1 MTTLAVVE
9 FDALIRDVRHRSA
22 RAASDLAEWLEY
34 LNVDG
39 KSERT
44 LYGYDRELAAL
55 LRAVPDKAL
64 DEITAADIN
73 AVLAR
78 KPEQSRY
85 ITRSIFNSFFSWAC
99 DDEIREEHED
109 GTVTIRPRLER
120 HPMRGVPKMRPP
132 RRRPKDIFSE
142 EEVALLTSL
151 PSPDGQLYRIL
162 FGTGLRR
169 GEARMLN
176 RLHINLGRARLV
188 VYRGKGGKD
197 RIVPMS
203 MDSRRAVADLELY
216 EGLGDEDFVWSLVR
230 TKRYRFRKSE
240 IGDTT
245 IDRWHRACCE
255 RAGVRVLN
263 MHQTRHTYGH
273 GLRELGFDLEERQLL
288 MGHEHVTTTQRYYGH
303 LTVEDVARKMEE
315 VGL

>member
-1 MTTLAVVE
+1 MTLSAVE
-9 FDALIRDVRHRSA
+9 FDALIRDVRHRDA
-22 RAASDLAEWLEY
+22 RAASDLASWLEY
-34 LNVDG
+34 LAVDG

-55 LRAVPDKAL
+55 LRAVPDKAIE
-64 DEITAADIN
+64 EITAADIN

-85 ITRSIFNSFFSWAC
+85 ITRSVFNSFFSWAE
-99 DDEIREEHED
+99 DDERIQRN
-109 GTVTIRPRLER
+109 
-120 HPMRGVPKMRPP
+120 PMVGKVPKMRPP
-132 RRRPKDIFSE
+132 RRRPRDIFSE
-142 EEVALLTSL
+142 EEVALLTGL
-151 PSPDGQLYRIL
+151 DSPHGQLYTIL

-169 GEARMLN
+169 GEARMLRRDHVDLKRK
-176 RLHINLGRARLV
+176 RLI
-188 VYRGKGGKD
+188 VYRGKGSKD
-197 RIVPMS
+197 RLVPIGS
-203 MDSRRAVADLELY
+203 EVSRALADLELL
-216 EGLGDEDFVWSLVR
+216 EGLQADDYVWSLVR

-240 IGDTT
+240 IGDST
-245 IDRWHRACCE
+245 IDRWHRDACE
-255 RAGVRVLN
+255 RASVRVLN

-303 LTVEDVARKMEE
+303 LTIEDVARKMEE

>member
-1 MTTLAVVE
+1 MSVMRVVE
-9 FDALIRDVRHRSA
+9 FDALIRDVRHRDA
-22 RAASDLAEWLEY
+22 RAASDLAEWLEF

-44 LYGYDRELAAL
+44 LYGYDRELALL
-55 LRAVPDKAL
+55 LRTYPDKAI
-64 DEITAADIN
+64 DEFTAADIN

-85 ITRSIFNSFFSWAC
+85 ITRSIFNSFFSWAE
-99 DDEIREEHED
+99 DDERITRN
-109 GTVTIRPRLER
+109 
-120 HPMRGVPKMRPP
+120 PMIGKVPKMRPP
-132 RRRPKDIFSE
+132 RRRPRDIFSE
-142 EEVALLTSL
+142 EEVALLEGL
-151 PSPDGQLYRIL
+151 PSPHGELYTIL

-169 GEARMLN
+169 GEARML
-176 RLHINLGRARLV
+176 RRDHVDLTRKRLV
-188 VYRGKGGKD
+188 VYRGKGSKD
-197 RIVPMS
+197 RIVPLGR
-203 MDSRRAVADLELY
+203 DSLKALADLDLT
-216 EGLGDEDFVWSLVR
+216 EGLQPDDYVWALVR
-230 TKRYRFRKSE
+230 TKRFRFRKTE

-245 IDRWHRACCE
+245 IDTWHRRMCAA
-255 RAGVRVLN
+255 AGVRVLN

-303 LTVEDVARKMEE
+303 LTVEDVARKIEE

>member
-1 MTTLAVVE
+1 MSVSAVE
-9 FDALIRDVRHRSA
+9 FDALIRDVRHRDA
-22 RAASDLAEWLEY
+22 RAASDLAEWLEF

-55 LRAVPDKAL
+55 LRAVPAKAIE
-64 DEITAADIN
+64 EITAADIN

-85 ITRSIFNSFFSWAC
+85 ITRSIFNSFFTWA
-99 DDEIREEHED
+99 EAD
-109 GTVTIRPRLER
+109 GRIER
-120 HPMRGVPKMRPP
+120 NPMIGKVPKMRPP

-142 EEVALLTSL
+142 EEVALLTGL
-151 PSPDGQLYRIL
+151 DSPHGHLYAIL
-162 FGTGLRR
+162 FGSGLRR
-169 GEARMLN
+169 GEARML
-176 RLHINLGRARLV
+176 RRDHVDLTRKRLV
-188 VYRGKGGKD
+188 VYRGKGSKD
-197 RIVPMS
+197 RLVPIG
-203 MDSRRAVADLELY
+203 REVLRAFAELDLV
-216 EGLGDEDFVWSLVR
+216 EGLQPTDYVWSLVR
-230 TKRYRFRKSE
+230 TKRYRFRKTE

-245 IDRWHRACCE
+245 IDRWHRDCCA

-315 VGL
+315 VGV